1 MNLFIRLLRIRI
13 KIIRLQDFA
22 NFDLDHTGTETQKR
36 GKNFEPD
43 RNYLFQINNTDDPFF
58 KRSVVIINLLCFR
71 RFPVVSCQW
80 P

>member
-36 GKNFEPD
+36 GKILSRIGIIYF
-43 RNYLFQINNTDDPFF
+43 RLTTLMIPFLN
-58 KRSVVIINLLCFR
+58 VQL
-71 RFPVVSCQW
+71 
-80 P
+80 